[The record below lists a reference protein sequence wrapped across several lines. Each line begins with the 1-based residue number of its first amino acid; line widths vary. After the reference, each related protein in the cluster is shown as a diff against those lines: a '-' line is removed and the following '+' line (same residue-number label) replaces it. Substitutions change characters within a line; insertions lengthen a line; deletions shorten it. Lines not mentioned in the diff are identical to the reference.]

1 MKKPGNRQKQEKVRI
16 SRITGWAVRSPY
28 GCTVVAR
35 FGCRFADPLNHMA
48 GGKASGVIRPVTNIV
63 SRLLSFCRP
72 HRDWASGLS
81 LQDRCWFDKIAKTQS

>member
-1 MKKPGNRQKQEKVRI
+1 MDVLWSLGL
-16 SRITGWAVRSPY
+16 
-28 GCTVVAR
+28 VVVLLIA
-35 FGCRFADPLNHMA
+35 LNHMA